1 MSPRPFNK
9 PGGTRGKPGQSS
21 HPAGG
26 SGRPAGGT
34 GRRSGGGPRRSFDR
48 PAPSAAAGSVAV
60 AVPEQQ
66 KSVELPDG
74 LAVKDL
80 ADLLKVSPVQIIK
93 ELMKNGIIAN
103 INQQIDRD
111 AATVVATDLGFEVTE
126 PAPIERAE
134 PEALKIDVEEDPSL
148 LQPRP
153 PVVTIMGH
161 VDHGKTSLLDVIRE
175 TNVTAREAGGITQHI
190 GAYQVELHG
199 QKITFLDTP
208 GHEAF
213 TAMRAR
219 GAQATDIAVLVVA
232 ADDGVMPQTREAI
245 DHARAANV
253 PIVVAI
259 NKIDKAD
266 ANPDRV
272 KQQLAEIGVVAEEYG
287 GDTIEVPVSAR
298 RKEGIDQLLEMI
310 LLVAEMGELKANPNR
325 QGSGVVI
332 EAKLDKARGPV
343 ATVLVK
349 SGTLKV
355 GDVLVAGGSYGKVKA
370 LFDNTGRRLRK
381 VTPSMPAEVLG
392 LNVVPTA
399 GDVWKVVDDEKVA
412 RSMAASRTVE
422 PIAEP
427 AVPVTLDDVFSK
439 IQAGQVKELNIV
451 VKTDVQGSVEPIV
464 VSLNRLQAGDVKA
477 RVIHS
482 GTGNITES
490 DVQLAAASGAVII
503 GFNARPEPGAKLL
516 AEENKVDIRFYDVIY
531 KLVEDIQKAL
541 TGLLEPTYSEV
552 IDGHAEVRQI
562 FKVGKGDAVAGLM
575 VTDGKVA
582 RNDHVRVLR
591 SGGVV
596 FDGRLSSLRRF
607 KEDAREVAAGYECG
621 VHVDGFSG
629 YEVGDILEFYRMERD
644 S

>member
-1 MSPRPFNK
+1 
-9 PGGTRGKPGQSS
+9 
-21 HPAGG
+21 
-26 SGRPAGGT
+26 
-34 GRRSGGGPRRSFDR
+34 
-48 PAPSAAAGSVAV
+48 VAV
-60 AVPEQQ
+60 AIPEQAR
-66 KSVELPDG
+66 SVELPDAI
-74 LAVKDL
+74 AVKDF

-93 ELMKNGIIAN
+93 ELMKNGVIAN

-111 AATVVATDLGFEVTE
+111 SATVVATDLGFEVTE
-126 PAPIERAE
+126 PVPVERVEAE
-134 PEALKIDVEEDPSL
+134 PLQIDVEEDPAL

-190 GAYQVELHG
+190 GAYQAELRG

-259 NKIDKAD
+259 NKIDRPD

-287 GDTIEVPVSAR
+287 GDAIEVPVSAR
-298 RKEGIDQLLEMI
+298 RKEGIDRLLEMI
-310 LLVAEMGELKANPNR
+310 LLVAEMGEFKANPNR
-325 QGSGVVI
+325 PGSGVVI
-332 EAKLDKARGPV
+332 EAKLDRARGPV

-370 LFDNTGRRLRK
+370 LFDETGRRMRK

-392 LNVVPTA
+392 LNVVPVA
-399 GDVWKVVDDEKVA
+399 GDVWKVIDDEKVA
-412 RSMAASRTVE
+412 RAMAEARTVA
-422 PIAEP
+422 PITETV
-427 AVPVTLDDVFSK
+427 VPVTLDDVFSK
-439 IQAGQVKELNIV
+439 IQAGQVKELNII

-464 VSLNRLQAGDVKA
+464 VSLERLQAGDVKA
-477 RVIHS
+477 KVIRS
-482 GTGNITES
+482 GTGSITEA
-490 DVQLAAASGAVII
+490 DVLLASASAAVII
-503 GFNARPEPGAKLL
+503 GFNSRPEPGAKHL

-531 KLVEDIQKAL
+531 RMIEDVQKAL
-541 TGLLEPTYSEV
+541 TGLLEPTYTEV
-552 IDGHAEVRQI
+552 IDGHGEVRQI
-562 FKVGKGDAVAGLM
+562 FKVGKTDAIAGLM
-575 VTDGKVA
+575 VTDGKAV
-582 RNDHVRVLR
+582 RNDHARVLR
-591 SGGVV
+591 AGGVV
-596 FDGRLSSLRRF
+596 FDGKLSGLKRF

-621 VHVDGFSG
+621 AHMDGFAG
-629 YEVGDILEFYRMERD
+629 YQVGDILEFYRMERD